1 MLARLSQVQ
10 GKVEGRS
17 RQGQGKVKKR
27 SRQGQVK
34 VEDVEKKQKIH
45 REAHFGTTHYVINM
59 DLICDGYEFDMYLI
73 QFQ

>member
-1 MLARLSQVQ
+1 MTSEF
-10 GKVEGRS
+10 GE
-17 RQGQGKVKKR
+17 
-27 SRQGQVK
+27 RQGQVK